1 MGRLWHYM
9 KGYFDRE
16 IDDPMLYHMVINAD
30 KISCEH
36 AARLIG
42 DAVVSRFKMAANAGL
57 TAG

>member
-1 MGRLWHYM
+1 M